1 MSEVEQVAVPDVEAS
16 LARDRAAAPP
26 PAGIA
31 SPSASLF
38 RTGSG
43 ALFQDQRAAKAG
55 DILTIRIDISDK
67 ASVSNSTSR
76 TRDGSE
82 SGGASAIFGLEKIV
96 KDIVGVDT
104 ANLVGSQTSS
114 SSSGKGSTSRSE
126 TISMTMAAI
135 VTAVLPNGNLIV
147 PVIRN
152 ADQKNLLGLAKDVN
166 SLANK
171 ARSNKLEPD
180 DIAGGTFTITN
191 LGTFGSIT
199 GSPIINQPQVAIL
212 GIGVIKKKPVVLE
225 TADGDV
231 IAIRHM
237 MILSLS
243 YDHRVVDGALGGMYL
258 QRLQQLLESF
268 DQNRVI

>member
-1 MSEVEQVAVPDVEAS
+1 MRKLLLCAMLVSLAGCGTMGRLGHVGRAPKMSEVEQVAVPDVEAS

-26 PAGIA
+26 PAGTA
-31 SPSASLF
+31 APSASLF

-96 KDIVGVDT
+96 KDIAGVDT

-135 VTAVLPNGNLIV
+135 VAAVLPNGNLI
-147 PVIRN
+147 IRGRQETRVN
-152 ADQKNLLGLAKDVN
+152 FELRELLVSGIV
-166 SLANK
+166 
-171 ARSNKLEPD
+171 RPQ
-180 DIAGGTFTITN
+180 DIARDN
-191 LGTFGSIT
+191 S
-199 GSPIINQPQVAIL
+199 
-212 GIGVIKKKPVVLE
+212 
-225 TADGDV
+225 
-231 IAIRHM
+231 IRHTQ
-237 MILSLS
+237 IAEARIS
-243 YDHRVVDGALGGMYL
+243 YGGKGQL
-258 QRLQQLLESF
+258 TDAQQARWGQQLLDVLSPF
-268 DQNRVI
+268 